1 LERHSQ
7 EEMDAA
13 NTEYSESN
21 NKSNHITKKP
31 PVTFFHFYLKH
42 GVHFF
47 VSEFV
52 AEREVQL
59 FRNLI
64 TCEAVIPY

>member
-1 LERHSQ
+1 
-7 EEMDAA
+7 MVAA
-13 NTEYSESN
+13 NTEYSECN
-21 NKSNHITKKP
+21 NKSNHVAKKP
-31 PVTFFHFYLKH
+31 PVTFFRFYLKH
-42 GVHFF
+42 RVNFF

-64 TCEAVIPY
+64 ICEVVIPY